1 MSSFFS
7 MLQKLRANIQTSE
20 SLQVS
25 RVGLRRAERGGLS
38 KPSVH
43 LHGLTN
49 GLSAV
54 SQTERVLAGGGS
66 EGVQIFQNITNVFT
80 RKGLLV
86 LNVLFPMLLKRNN
99 RR

>member
-1 MSSFFS
+1 
-7 MLQKLRANIQTSE
+7 MLQKLRANIQTSQ

-54 SQTERVLAGGGS
+54 RQRESSLGEQG
-66 EGVQIFQNITNVFT
+66 GVQVFQNITNVFT
-80 RKGLLV
+80 QKGLLV
-86 LNVLFPMLLKRNN
+86 LNVLLPMLLKRNN
-99 RR
+99 GR